1 MMNTMK
7 KLGALL
13 LALVMVLSLGVTA
26 FAEAET
32 EPAEEEDLSALAR
45 IGEETETSRAVKVT
59 NLTGTDIMGLN
70 IRKSGEWEFSAELLA
85 EGDNFEKEEVSL
97 FCYEPETAEEATAT
111 DAEAEA
117 EEAEPVLYD
126 IQIVWTD
133 WTVGV
138 LYNVEL
144 DDMDEAELQR
154 SWNSLPYIVY
164 KSLASGEEVN
174 TEEAETAAYL
184 ADPANSQSSGGS
196 SSGSGSSSGGSSSGG
211 GSYGGDSG
219 CIDNGLLW

>member
-1 MMNTMK
+1 MKNTMK

-13 LALVMVLSLGVTA
+13 LALVMVLSLGAMA
-26 FAEAET
+26 FAEAES
-32 EPAEEEDLSALAR
+32 AEEEDLSALAR
-45 IGEETETSRAVKVT
+45 IGEETDTCRMVKIT

-97 FCYEPETAEEATAT
+97 FCYEPETAAEADTAT
-111 DAEAEA
+111 GAEAE

-164 KSLASGEEVN
+164 KSLESGEEVN

-196 SSGSGSSSGGSSSGG
+196 SSGGSSGGGSSSSG

>member
-1 MMNTMK
+1 MKNTMK

-32 EPAEEEDLSALAR
+32 EPAGEEDLSALAR
-45 IGEETETSRAVKVT
+45 IGEETDTCRMVKIT

-70 IRKSGEWEFSAELLA
+70 IRKSGEWEFSGELLA

-97 FCYEPETAEEATAT
+97 FCYEPETADEATAT
-111 DAEAEA
+111 DAEAE
-117 EEAEPVLYD
+117 EETEAEPVLYD

-164 KSLASGEEVN
+164 KSLESGEEVN

-196 SSGSGSSSGGSSSGG
+196 SSGGSSGGGSSSSG

>member
-1 MMNTMK
+1 MKNTMK

-13 LALVMVLSLGVTA
+13 LALVMVLSMGAMA
-26 FAEAET
+26 FAEAEST
-32 EPAEEEDLSALAR
+32 EEEDLSALAR
-45 IGEETETSRAVKVT
+45 IGEETDTCRMVKIT

-70 IRKSGEWEFSAELLA
+70 IRKSGEWEFSGELLA
-85 EGDNFEKEEVSL
+85 EGDNFEKAEVSL
-97 FCYEPETAEEATAT
+97 FCYEPETASEADTAT
-111 DAEAEA
+111 DAEAE

-164 KSLASGEEVN
+164 KSLASGEDVN

-196 SSGSGSSSGGSSSGG
+196 SSGGSSGGGSSSSG

>member
-1 MMNTMK
+1 MKNTMK

-13 LALVMVLSLGVTA
+13 LALTMVLSLGAVA

-45 IGEETETSRAVKVT
+45 IGEETDTCRMVKIT

-70 IRKSGEWEFSAELLA
+70 IRKSGEWEFSGELLA

-97 FCYEPETAEEATAT
+97 FCYEPETASEADTAT
-111 DAEAEA
+111 DAEAE

-164 KSLASGEEVN
+164 KSLESGEEVN

-184 ADPANSQSSGGS
+184 ADPANSQSSGGG
-196 SSGSGSSSGGSSSGG
+196 SSGGGSSSSG

>member
-13 LALVMVLSLGVTA
+13 LALVMVMSLGAMA
-26 FAEAET
+26 FAEA

-45 IGEETETSRAVKVT
+45 IGEETDTCRMVKVT

-70 IRKSGEWEFSAELLA
+70 IRRSGEWEFSGELLA

-111 DAEAEA
+111 DAEAE
-117 EEAEPVLYD
+117 ETEAEPVLYD

-164 KSLASGEEVN
+164 KSLASGEDVN

-196 SSGSGSSSGGSSSGG
+196 SSGG

>member
-1 MMNTMK
+1 MKNTMK

-13 LALVMVLSLGVTA
+13 LALTMVLSLGAVA

-45 IGEETETSRAVKVT
+45 IGEETDTCRMVKIT

-70 IRKSGEWEFSAELLA
+70 IRKSGEWEFSGELLA

-97 FCYEPETAEEATAT
+97 FCYEPETASEADTAT
-111 DAEAEA
+111 DAEAE

-164 KSLASGEEVN
+164 KSLESGEEVN

-184 ADPANSQSSGGS
+184 ADPANSQSSGGG
-196 SSGSGSSSGGSSSGG
+196 SSGGGSSSSG

-219 CIDNGLLW
+219 CIDNGLVW

>member
-1 MMNTMK
+1 MKNTMK

-13 LALVMVLSLGVTA
+13 LALVMVLSLGAMA
-26 FAEAET
+26 FAEAES
-32 EPAEEEDLSALAR
+32 AEEEDLSALAR
-45 IGEETETSRAVKVT
+45 IGEETDTCRMVKIT

-97 FCYEPETAEEATAT
+97 FCYEPETAAEADTAT
-111 DAEAEA
+111 GAEAE

-164 KSLASGEEVN
+164 KSLESGEEVN

-184 ADPANSQSSGGS
+184 ADPANSQSSGGG
-196 SSGSGSSSGGSSSGG
+196 SSGGGSSSSG

>member
-1 MMNTMK
+1 MKNTMK

-13 LALVMVLSLGVTA
+13 LALVMVLSMGAMA
-26 FAEAET
+26 FAEAEST
-32 EPAEEEDLSALAR
+32 EEEDLSALAR
-45 IGEETETSRAVKVT
+45 IGEETDTCRMVKIT

-70 IRKSGEWEFSAELLA
+70 IRKSGEWEFSGELLA

-97 FCYEPETAEEATAT
+97 FCYEPETASEADTAT
-111 DAEAEA
+111 DAEAE

-164 KSLASGEEVN
+164 KSLESGEEVN

-196 SSGSGSSSGGSSSGG
+196 SSGGSSGGGSSSSG

>member
-1 MMNTMK
+1 MKNTMK

-13 LALVMVLSLGVTA
+13 LALVMVLSMGAMA
-26 FAEAET
+26 FAEAEST
-32 EPAEEEDLSALAR
+32 EEEDLSALAR
-45 IGEETETSRAVKVT
+45 IGEETDTCRMVKIT

-70 IRKSGEWEFSAELLA
+70 IRKSGEWEFSGELLA

-97 FCYEPETAEEATAT
+97 FCYEPETASEADTAT
-111 DAEAEA
+111 DAEAE

-164 KSLASGEEVN
+164 KSLESGEEVN

-184 ADPANSQSSGGS
+184 ADPANSQSSGGG
-196 SSGSGSSSGGSSSGG
+196 SSGGGSSSSG

>member
-1 MMNTMK
+1 MKNTMK

-13 LALVMVLSLGVTA
+13 LALVIVLSLGAMA
-26 FAEAET
+26 FAEAEA
-32 EPAEEEDLSALAR
+32 EPAGEEDLSALTR
-45 IGEETETSRAVKVT
+45 IGEETDTCRMVKIT

-70 IRKSGEWEFSAELLA
+70 IKKSGEWEFSAELLA

-97 FCYEPETAEEATAT
+97 FCYEPETAAETDTAT
-111 DAEAEA
+111 DAEAE

-138 LYNVEL
+138 LYNVDL
-144 DDMDEAELQR
+144 DDMDEAEFQR
-154 SWNSLPYIVY
+154 SWNSLPYLIY
-164 KSLASGEEVN
+164 KSLESGEEVN
-174 TEEAETAAYL
+174 TEEAELAAYL
-184 ADPANSQSSGGS
+184 ADPANSSSGGS
-196 SSGSGSSSGGSSSGG
+196 SSSGGGSSSSGGSSSG